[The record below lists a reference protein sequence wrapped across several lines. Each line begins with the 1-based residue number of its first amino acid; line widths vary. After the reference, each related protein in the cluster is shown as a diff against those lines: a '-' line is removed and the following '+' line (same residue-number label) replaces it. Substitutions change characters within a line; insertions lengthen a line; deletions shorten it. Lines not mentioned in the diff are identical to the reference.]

1 MGRETENQWCD
12 RHRGG
17 AIESLMS
24 FVRCTRRSAD
34 PPFARLIG
42 LR

>member
-1 MGRETENQWCD
+1 MA
-12 RHRGG
+12 HRGG
-17 AIESLMS
+17 AIESLMPFGS
-24 FVRCTRRSAD
+24 CTRCSAN